1 MKNKNINIVATLTVC
16 LDIVIGIE
24 SIEYGVNDVVC
35 FRWYHSNKKW
45 DKLHRAKI
53 RYTTE
58 GRPYFISYKQRWYL
72 DEAIRTN
79 STRVI
84 KEKVTE

>member
-1 MKNKNINIVATLTVC
+1 MKNKNINIIATIYTGC
-16 LDIVIGIE
+16 LDIAIGIE
-24 SIEYGVNDVVC
+24 SIEYGINDIVC

-53 RYTTE
+53 RYTAKD
-58 GRPYFISYKQRWYL
+58 RPYFISYKQRWYL

-79 STRVI
+79 SARVP
-84 KEKVTE
+84 EEVTE